1 VGGDRRGFSFIGVY
15 SSWYTVLMKISDRH
29 PLDRPREKLARYG
42 AARLSDLELLMAI
55 IGSGNARAD
64 VGKIAREVLK
74 IVRQKGGDI
83 LYDDLR
89 SVVGLGEAK
98 IPVIL
103 ASLELA
109 RRYLLDSDQ
118 PIIDSP
124 EKAVELLSDIRDK
137 KQEYFVCLTLDGANR
152 LIAKRVV
159 TIGTLTASLVHPR
172 EVFADAIADRA
183 ASIIVAHNHPSGSL
197 EASQAD
203 KDVTSRLA
211 EAGKLL
217 GITLNDHIIVTKLS
231 YKSLMHSE

>member
-1 VGGDRRGFSFIGVY
+1 
-15 SSWYTVLMKISDRH
+15 MKISDRH

-42 AARLSDLELLMAI
+42 TARLSDLELLMAI
-55 IGSGNARAD
+55 IGSGNKQAD

-74 IVRQKGGDI
+74 IVRKKGGDVS
-83 LYDDLR
+83 YDDLR
-89 SVVGLGEAK
+89 GVVGLGDAK
-98 IPVIL
+98 IPVIV

-124 EKAVELLSDIRDK
+124 EKAVELLVDIRDK

-197 EASQAD
+197 RPSQVD
-203 KDVTSRLA
+203 ITTTERLKH
-211 EAGKLL
+211 AGELL
-217 GITLNDHIIVTKLS
+217 GVPLVYHLIITKQSFRIID
-231 YKSLMHSE
+231 

>member
-1 VGGDRRGFSFIGVY
+1 MK
-15 SSWYTVLMKISDRH
+15 VLDKPKI
-29 PLDRPREKLARYG
+29 DRPREKLARYG
-42 AARLSDLELLMAI
+42 TARLSDLELLMAI

-64 VGKIAREVLK
+64 VGKIARQVLK
-74 IVRQKGGDI
+74 LLRTKGGE
-83 LYDDLR
+83 LSYDDLR
-89 SVVGLGEAK
+89 GVVGLGEAK
-98 IPVIL
+98 IPVIV

-124 EKAVELLSDIRDK
+124 EKAVELLADIRDK

-183 ASIIVAHNHPSGSL
+183 ASIIVAHNHPRR
-197 EASQAD
+197 
-203 KDVTSRLA
+203 VRLI
-211 EAGKLL
+211 EMLRVGWQKQGNCLVLRLMIILLLRKL
-217 GITLNDHIIVTKLS
+217 TTKVCYTQS
-231 YKSLMHSE
+231 KRPPI